1 MKVVRLIDANAFS
14 EQYGDYYAEEGPEEG
29 FIGTVDDLI
38 DRQPTINAIP
48 VRNGQWVFVGEET
61 MHDGWTYRKYRCTE
75 CDFET
80 VEAKNFCQNC
90 GAKMNGGNHNG

>member
-1 MKVVRLIDANAFS
+1 MRLIDADELELDACWD
-14 EQYGDYYAEEGPEEG
+14 EYDDG
-29 FIGTVDDLI
+29 FTAYSRFQIEDSPTVD
-38 DRQPTINAIP
+38 AIP